1 MILYDD
7 KYNFLGMSSETL
19 GFLGYEDINEFLSL
33 NSDVA
38 NLFVRKE
45 GFIYN
50 FENFSWIDFV
60 LFSGSANKSALIT
73 LKNGQETK
81 VDLSIKEVHLANEM
95 NGIRKMYGV
104 KLISENFHEISGVA
118 KQESPIKGA
127 IGGFTLGEVS
137 APEINKEPEPIAEEV
152 VQQESFEQAIEA
164 SKEQVSEPVKND
176 SFILNFSEDALKP
189 KEEIQETP
197 VETVQEESSE
207 EFKLDLFKTDTP
219 QEVQTETKEITP
231 LASEAQTQTQSA
243 SSNFF
248 TLDTQTPTEDAV
260 NETDEVPVQT
270 ETFNFDALKTELSP
284 QIETEQT
291 TEQSTPQKSIQE
303 ETPFTLNF
311 LKLPTEEHTPQAEA
325 PLEIQKTPQ
334 VEEESLKLDFLKQD
348 ASVEE
353 ISQKFEAQSIQE
365 EETQPS
371 LKLDFLSVE
380 NIQEEETPQVT
391 EPVESTPEETKPF
404 TLNFLQN
411 DLTEVADAKIPE
423 IQTAQ
428 DKATII
434 EQIKQDIQEID
445 AGSNAEQTV
454 NETESALS
462 HILDIPETPQVE
474 QPLQLHNEP
483 QPSKPT
489 DTPQAQRSVEEDTT
503 QPLSNFQIEETKTL
517 DKNRSFTSTL
527 KGLFGKKESDMS
539 AESSEEM
546 FEFKLKHDN
555 QPEETESLS
564 ITETEEEESPLAF
577 IKEQTP
583 STLSRDNTFAPMQEE
598 VSKEPVPIIQ
608 ELIKE
613 EVVEESEAEISF
625 PPLTNLGLTQEE
637 TFDLIADF
645 ITDAKESQTSIEQ
658 FITANDFDKINYSLV
673 KIKSSAE
680 ILNLD
685 AIISISNSMREHCIT
700 KDTQKV
706 TADVEK
712 LKAHITLLERH
723 LEETAV

>member
-291 TEQSTPQKSIQE
+291 TEQSTPQESIQE